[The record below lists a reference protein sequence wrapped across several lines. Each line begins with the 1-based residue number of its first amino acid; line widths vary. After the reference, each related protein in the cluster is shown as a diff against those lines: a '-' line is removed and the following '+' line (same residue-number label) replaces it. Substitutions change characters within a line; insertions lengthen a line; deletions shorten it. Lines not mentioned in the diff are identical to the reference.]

1 MIKIL
6 RISHF
11 PLPSSPLISMKDTNP
26 RNSRANVT
34 VVLLNVMHANDPV
47 ALNTDIKEKKRKGKR
62 RKEMKER
69 TKGKRKEKK
78 KENEAN
84 YYDEIL
90 LPYKRV
96 PYPKAG

>member
-1 MIKIL
+1 
-6 RISHF
+6 
-11 PLPSSPLISMKDTNP
+11 MKDTNP

-69 TKGKRKEKK
+69 TKGKRKE
-78 KENEAN
+78 NEAN

>member
-6 RISHF
+6 RISYF

-47 ALNTDIKEKKRKGKR
+47 ALNTNIKE
-62 RKEMKER
+62 
-69 TKGKRKEKK
+69 KEKK
-78 KENEAN
+78 KKRERKKKRNKKENEKN
-84 YYDEIL
+84 YYDEI

>member
-6 RISHF
+6 RISYF

-47 ALNTDIKEKKRKGKR
+47 ALNTNIKE
-62 RKEMKER
+62 
-69 TKGKRKEKK
+69 KEKK
-78 KENEAN
+78 KRRERKKKRNKKENEKN
-84 YYDEIL
+84 YYDEI

>member
-6 RISHF
+6 RISYF

-47 ALNTDIKEKKRKGKR
+47 ALNTNIKE
-62 RKEMKER
+62 
-69 TKGKRKEKK
+69 KEKK
-78 KENEAN
+78 KRRERKQKRNKKENEKN
-84 YYDEIL
+84 YYDEI